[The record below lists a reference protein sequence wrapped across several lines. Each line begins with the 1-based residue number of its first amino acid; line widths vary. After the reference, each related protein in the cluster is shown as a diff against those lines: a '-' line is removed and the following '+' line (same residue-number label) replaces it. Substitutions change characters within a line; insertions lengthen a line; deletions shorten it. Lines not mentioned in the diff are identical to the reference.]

1 MALSRALTMNFH
13 QLNGKGGRIMKK
25 IFAFSVLALT
35 VLACNKEIA
44 EQQIVPADEQLTT
57 ISATAEDLTKV
68 ALDMSAEVNLTWVDT
83 DDITVYDGT
92 NSSVFTIKSCT
103 GASAVFEGSCNTS
116 ASMLYAVYPSGAFSS
131 AATDAIKVTVP
142 KEQIIPDGGC
152 VDPKALV
159 AVGYAAPGQPMAFKQ
174 VCGLLKLTVPEAET
188 HINEITILGTGLSGT
203 ATANADGTLVYS
215 DAVLENV
222 ITVSNAGGVFTPG
235 DYYVAVM
242 PGTTPAGTFTISY
255 STTLGESGAK
265 TASSVVTFE
274 RAKGLNAGSMTGFT
288 KSIVIKTMPELYTW
302 NANRDTKDVWNVI
315 IGADIDMESEPWT
328 PKDFKGTFDGQG
340 HKLYNLNVNR
350 PSNACFINTLDGTMK
365 DVIFGSSNGTTYD
378 GTSAIVQDNPE
389 DAGTDWRYAGL
400 VTRLSEGAVMENVK
414 SFVPVTVAATSIS
427 KTRVGGLVG
436 IVAGV
441 ATIKNCVNHGDVSI
455 LAESQAA
462 AGVAGG
468 IVGWID
474 AKISCNN
481 VTNYGNININN
492 SFVTYTAG
500 ILPYDK
506 YGSTLESCANS
517 GNITVSGSG
526 SRAMSVAGIVG
537 DATNTNVQSCSNS
550 GKIEISIDGEMK
562 VGGMIGRALLGCTV
576 KDCTNSS
583 TAVIVSNPESPVKR
597 TFLGGIVG
605 NSPAANNTELVI
617 ENCKNYASFTTENAQ
632 VASIAGIAGYL
643 NGAGKIIIRNCENY
657 GNMSNANGASLN
669 GTAAAASYVSGIAAF
684 LSKSMLDG
692 SCIDGC
698 VNRGAI
704 SSVNRNI
711 NYIGAILSILAAS
724 TEVSV
729 KDCHNYGTVTRNVDI
744 RTQVDG
750 ANDTYYSV
758 GGIIGKVDGA
768 NAEVTGCVNHADAT
782 VWSNASGGSA
792 YPKLGG
798 IIAYIVK
805 AKSVSGCRNEA
816 SVTYNHTATGGS
828 FVVLGGVLGHVF
840 ATEEISNCYN
850 SGAVS
855 SNRLQQNRMG
865 GIVGNLNNSPVTG
878 CTNKG
883 TVTLTNSANAAQ
895 SIGGIVGFAEGSS
908 DNAKD
913 ISGNVNTG
921 AVSMS
926 VNTNN
931 TRCCAG
937 GIVGMPLTAF
947 NVSDNVN
954 RGAVSGSNAN
964 TSAPY
969 CYVGG
974 IIGQDNL
981 ATNVSTIS
989 GNKSYGEVNNLTGNA
1004 SYSAAGGLIGN
1015 CDVSGMS
1022 GSVFCAVSGTNAG
1035 AVAGVNS
1042 KAITATLCDAVTVNG
1057 VTKANAANEA
1067 AWLCPSNTGTI
1078 TPTYV
1083 AHSDSE

>member
-1 MALSRALTMNFH
+1 
-13 QLNGKGGRIMKK
+13 MKK

-174 VCGLLKLTVPEAET
+174 VCGLLKITVPEAET

-242 PGTTPAGTFTISY
+242 PGITPAGTFTISY

-400 VTRLSEGAVMENVK
+400 VTRLTADASMTGVV
-414 SFVPVTVAATSIS
+414 SYIPVTVAATSTS

-436 IVAGV
+436 IVADK
-441 ATIKNCVNHGDVSI
+441 ATAVSVSNCENHGDISI
-455 LAESQAA
+455 LAASPALAGSVGGLIGWTDASFNCLSSSNYGDITVANAYVEYA
-462 AGVAGG
+462 AGILSTDEVGGTFDGCVNKGNISFTASGTCAMCVGGILGNATSSSVLNCKNYGSISSVLDGELKVGG
-468 IVGWID
+468 IVGRAYTNGIID
-474 AKISCNN
+474 NC
-481 VTNYGNININN
+481 VNYEQGTITFN
-492 SFVTYTAG
+492 
-500 ILPYDK
+500 P
-506 YGSTLESCANS
+506 STTSKQAF
-517 GNITVSGSG
+517 I
-526 SRAMSVAGIVG
+526 
-537 DATNTNVQSCSNS
+537 
-550 GKIEISIDGEMK
+550 
-562 VGGMIGRALLGCTV
+562 
-576 KDCTNSS
+576 
-583 TAVIVSNPESPVKR
+583 
-597 TFLGGIVG
+597 GGIVG
-605 NSPAANNTELVI
+605 NAPAANEGTLSVS
-617 ENCKNYASFTTENAQ
+617 NCTNYASLTSDHIN
-632 VASIAGIAGYL
+632 VANIAGIAGMINMTSGTL
-643 NGAGKIIIRNCENY
+643 NITDCDNY
-657 GNMSNANGASLN
+657 GD
-669 GTAAAASYVSGIAAF
+669 I
-684 LSKSMLDG
+684 
-692 SCIDGC
+692 
-698 VNRGAI
+698 
-704 SSVNRNI
+704 
-711 NYIGAILSILAAS
+711 
-724 TEVSV
+724 
-729 KDCHNYGTVTRNVDI
+729 TRNVSE
-744 RTQVDG
+744 TTKG
-750 ANDTYYSV
+750 ANTDVSVAGILAYARVLAGSKVSSCTNHGKIQTNTNNTSTVIRIGGVVAYSYQNLKIDSCVNEGMVKYDNSATAVGSTIHIAGIIGHPMRNTIITDCENSGSIYANRLQVNRV
-758 GGIIGKVDGA
+758 GGIAG
-768 NAEVTGCVNHADAT
+768 T
-782 VWSNASGGSA
+782 
-792 YPKLGG
+792 
-798 IIAYIVK
+798 
-805 AKSVSGCRNEA
+805 
-816 SVTYNHTATGGS
+816 
-828 FVVLGGVLGHVF
+828 
-840 ATEEISNCYN
+840 
-850 SGAVS
+850 
-855 SNRLQQNRMG
+855 
-865 GIVGNLNNSPVTG
+865 LNNSSLSG
-878 CTNKG
+878 CTNSG
-883 TVTLTNSANAAQ
+883 SVTLEISTAVTFWEAV
-895 SIGGIVGFAEGSS
+895 GGIVGFAEGSGS
-908 DNAKD
+908 TAKD
-913 ISGNVNTG
+913 LINNENTG
-921 AVSMS
+921 TVSLL
-926 VNTNN
+926 VNATHSYA
-931 TRCCAG
+931 RCCAG
-937 GIVGMPLTAF
+937 GIVGMPYTAF
-947 NVSDNVN
+947 NVTGNINSGTVN
-954 RGAVSGSNAN
+954 GNNAHA
-964 TSAPY
+964 SAPY

-974 IIGQDNL
+974 IIGQDSG
-981 ATNVSTIS
+981 AGNVSTIS

-1015 CDVSGMS
+1015 AGKAAIS